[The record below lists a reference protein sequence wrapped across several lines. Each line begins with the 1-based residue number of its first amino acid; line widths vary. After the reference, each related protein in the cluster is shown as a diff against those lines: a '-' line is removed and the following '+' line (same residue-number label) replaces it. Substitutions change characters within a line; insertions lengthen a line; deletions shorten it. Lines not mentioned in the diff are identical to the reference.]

1 MVRRERARLVGSAA
15 AELRRT
21 LIARFLDRTLST
33 VRGPI
38 LEVGPGTGRF
48 TEGLG
53 ALGRPL
59 VLVDLARPMLRASRR
74 TIRRWSGGSATP
86 NAFVQAAAERL
97 PFAAGRFGAV
107 VLVGLFGFFARDGPG
122 VLREAA
128 RVLRPG
134 GRVVVETQSASH
146 AIGSILPG
154 APRAAT
160 RILRRP
166 RLYHLDRILRHGY
179 QPLDPIHLAHWE
191 YRYWRPGELEAT
203 VRSAGLRTV
212 DRMSV
217 GAALGLHGE
226 VLRALRRDPAA
237 WRTLIDCEETVG
249 RWPESFGAG
258 ASFLLA
264 AERPASPT
272 SRRRR

>member
-1 MVRRERARLVGSAA
+1 MVRRERARLVGSAPA
-15 AELRRT
+15 DLRRT
-21 LIARFLDRTLST
+21 LIARFLDRNLRS

-53 ALGRPL
+53 ALGQPL

-74 TIRRWSGGSATP
+74 MTQRRSDRRSTP
-86 NAFVQAAAERL
+86 SAFVQAAAEHL
-97 PFAAGRFGAV
+97 PFAAGEFGAV
-107 VLVGLFGFFARDGPG
+107 VLVGLFGFFARDGPD
-122 VLREAA
+122 VLREAM

-134 GRVVVETQSASH
+134 GRLLVETQSATH

-166 RLYHLDRILRHGY
+166 RLYHLDRILRHGD
-179 QPLDPIHLAHWE
+179 QPLDPVHLARWE
-191 YRYWRPGELEAT
+191 FRYWRPGELEEA
-203 VRSAGLRTV
+203 VRAAGLRTL

-217 GAALGLHGE
+217 GPALGLHGE

-264 AERPASPT
+264 AERPRTPSP
-272 SRRRR
+272 RRPR